1 MPLIPLSGMLLL
13 LSPAFIA
20 PKSTHTFTVYSEEIS
35 LRFGEVYEKE
45 IDPVKLPDS
54 VQAQLSTGVSQMLI
68 KSYTADLV
76 RTNSAGEEESAPL
89 TDLYFHHIGPAAY
102 VSNCTEWQ
110 QGCVMAALPGEGT
123 GAEFRRSWNA
133 SACAVCGSSSSS
145 GGDGADLAIVVAA
158 AAVFI
163 LGVGGA
169 VVAGLAVRRRRRSTY
184 DDPEELAKVIPS

>member
-1 MPLIPLSGMLLL
+1 MVHTVGLSVARMYAVIWMPLHLLTERARLVLQRRSSGPDMRCRGVKSAKSRLGASLAAGL
-13 LSPAFIA
+13 AFLDARGVVALRDAAA
-20 PKSTHTFTVYSEEIS
+20 P
-35 LRFGEVYEKE
+35 G
-45 IDPVKLPDS
+45 
-54 VQAQLSTGVSQMLI
+54 
-68 KSYTADLV
+68 
-76 RTNSAGEEESAPL
+76 
-89 TDLYFHHIGPAAY
+89 
-102 VSNCTEWQ
+102 
-110 QGCVMAALPGEGT
+110 